1 MVDEAVRD
9 SWVAETLDATQDRLG
24 ALESGETEEADAVLA
39 VYEGNTADVE
49 AAVEDAVEELVAEMD
64 VPETPAQ

>member
-1 MVDEAVRD
+1 VVDEAVRD

-39 VYEGNTADVE
+39 VYEGDTASVE
-49 AAVEDAVEELVAEMD
+49 AAVDDAVDELVAEMD
-64 VPETPAQ
+64 VSEIPPQ